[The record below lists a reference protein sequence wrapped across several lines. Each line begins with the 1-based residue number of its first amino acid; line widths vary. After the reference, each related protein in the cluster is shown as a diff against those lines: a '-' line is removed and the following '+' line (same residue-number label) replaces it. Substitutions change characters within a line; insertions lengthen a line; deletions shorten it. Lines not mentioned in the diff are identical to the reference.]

1 MSGEDW
7 SKLDKNNGVVD
18 VMILDLIDK
27 GIICSECWQEEC
39 RCEKEESRDGECEH
53 KMVTKMVNGVEALVC
68 DWCDM
73 GYPLGGWDYYQ
84 LEVCG
89 VVRTICCDC
98 YKKLGYLSA
107 ESQVKERDGE

>member
-39 RCEKEESRDGECEH
+39 RCEKEESRDGE
-53 KMVTKMVNGVEALVC
+53 
-68 DWCDM
+68 
-73 GYPLGGWDYYQ
+73 
-84 LEVCG
+84 
-89 VVRTICCDC
+89 
-98 YKKLGYLSA
+98 
-107 ESQVKERDGE
+107 